1 MENKK
6 LDASQAVERFG
17 ISRTRWRV
25 AILLAFLLLA
35 LGGSFLSLT
44 KGSST
49 ITLQQI
55 VDILLTPGDDPQS
68 QIIWNIRM
76 PRTIVGALVGVNLS
90 LSGAILQAIMRNPL
104 ADPHII
110 GISSGAGLAGVVIM
124 ILFPALEYL
133 ITPVAFIGAMLAAVC
148 IYILAWKNGIKPVRI
163 ILAGVAV
170 SAFLSAGIS
179 GLMIFYSDRVHGALM
194 WMVGGLAARSWPHV
208 HIIMP
213 YAVIGLLLAFA
224 SAAYLNILQLGDE
237 MARGL
242 GVNVEITRIILTAIA
257 ALLAASAVSVVG
269 LLGFV
274 GLVVPHAARLLIG
287 SDYRFLLPASAL
299 LGIAIV
305 TLSDTFARVVFAPIE
320 LPVGIIMAFL
330 GAPFF
335 LFLLRREI

>member
-1 MENKK
+1 M
-6 LDASQAVERFG
+6 
-17 ISRTRWRV
+17 
-25 AILLAFLLLA
+25 
-35 LGGSFLSLT
+35 GSFLSLT
-44 KGSST
+44 KGSSIISIKE
-49 ITLQQI
+49 IT
-55 VDILLTPGDDPQS
+55 DILLNPGNDPRS

-76 PRTIVGALVGVNLS
+76 PRTIVGALVGINLS

-124 ILFPALEYL
+124 ILFPAMEYL

-170 SAFLSAGIS
+170 SAFLGAGIS

-208 HIIMP
+208 NIILP
-213 YAVIGLLLAFA
+213 YAVIGLILALA
-224 SAAYLNILQLGDE
+224 SAAYLNILQMGDE

-242 GVNVEITRIILTAIA
+242 GVNVEVTRIILTAIA

-305 TLSDTFARVVFAPIE
+305 TLSDTFARVIFAPIE